1 MSYDKSVDWFEMFC
15 ADKEAI
21 ISTMARNMAA
31 DLECG
36 YDYFGRAMTEAR
48 AELEAYK
55 AAYNAELDKIAEM
68 NPSRVNHYC
77 FIKLLKSGAIA

>member
-1 MSYDKSVDWFEMFC
+1 MSYDKNTDWFVMWKE
-15 ADKEAI
+15 DKECI

-36 YDYFGRAMTEAR
+36 YDYFGKSMTTAR
-48 AELEAYK
+48 AEMEAYK
-55 AAYNAELDKIAEM
+55 AAYEAELDKIAEM